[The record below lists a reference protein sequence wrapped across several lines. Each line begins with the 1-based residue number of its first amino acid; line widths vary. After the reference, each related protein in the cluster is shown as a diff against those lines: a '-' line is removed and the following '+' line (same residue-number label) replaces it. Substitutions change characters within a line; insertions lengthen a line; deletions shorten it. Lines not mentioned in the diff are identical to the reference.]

1 MGDGDRPAAKGCRF
15 GMNRLARRIAATIAA
30 SGPISV
36 ADYMATCLFDPQDGY
51 YATREP
57 FGVAGDFTTAPEISQ
72 MFGEIVAVFLL
83 SAWRGAGSPSPL
95 ALAEIGPGRGTLMQD
110 MLRTLARVSP
120 DLLQGATVALVE
132 SSPRLTEVQRKTL
145 SAAAAQP
152 EWHDRIGTLAK
163 QPLFIVGNEL
173 FDAIPT
179 RQYVKTP
186 SGWHER
192 MVALDADGRLVF
204 VAGPGAPDPSLL
216 PPGWKSA
223 PENAIAEI
231 APTRSALIDEIA
243 ARIAK
248 SGGVGL
254 FIDYGHAES
263 GLGDTLQAVR
273 AHAYDG
279 VLDHPGEA
287 DLTSHVDFAALAS
300 EARRHGL
307 ETGLLT
313 QGDFLLRMGLLERA
327 GRLGQNAA
335 EPQRDAIRAAVE
347 RLAGPEQMGRLFK
360 VLCIAPRGLLPFP
373 FVASD

>member
-1 MGDGDRPAAKGCRF
+1 
-15 GMNRLARRIAATIAA
+15 MNRLARRIAATIAA

-83 SAWRGAGSPSPL
+83 SAWRGAGSPAPL

-132 SSPRLTEVQRKTL
+132 SSPRLTKIQKKTL
-145 SAAAAQP
+145 SSAAPKP
-152 EWHDRIGTLAK
+152 EWHGRIATLPG

-179 RQYVKTP
+179 RQYVRTA
-186 SGWHER
+186 SGWRER
-192 MVALDADGRLVF
+192 MVALDADGRLAF

-216 PPGWKSA
+216 PSGWESA

-231 APTRSALIDEIA
+231 APARSALMDEIA
-243 ARIAK
+243 MRIAK

-279 VLDHPGEA
+279 VLEHPGEA

-313 QGDFLLRMGLLERA
+313 QSDFLLRMGLLERA

-360 VLCIAPRGLLPFP
+360 VLCIAPRGLRPFP
-373 FVASD
+373 FAASD

>member
-1 MGDGDRPAAKGCRF
+1 
-15 GMNRLARRIAATIAA
+15 MNRLARRIAATIAA

-51 YATREP
+51 YTTRDP

-83 SAWRGAGSPSPL
+83 SAWRGTGSPAPL

-120 DLLQGATVALVE
+120 NLLQGATVALVE

-152 EWHDRIGTLAK
+152 EWHSHLGTLRE

-179 RQYVKTP
+179 RQYVRSA

-192 MVALDADGRLVF
+192 MVALDADGRLAF

-216 PPGWKSA
+216 PSGWESA

-231 APTRSALIDEIA
+231 APARSALMDEIA
-243 ARIAK
+243 MRIAK